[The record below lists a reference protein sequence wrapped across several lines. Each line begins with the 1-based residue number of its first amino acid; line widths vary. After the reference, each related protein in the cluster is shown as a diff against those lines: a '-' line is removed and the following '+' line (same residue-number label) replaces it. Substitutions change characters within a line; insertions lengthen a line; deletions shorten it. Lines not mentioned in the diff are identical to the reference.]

1 MFSMLKGKKKILLA
15 VAVMMVGSI
24 GLVGCSK
31 SSNDSVESKDKMSI
45 TLVLDKGGVNDT
57 SFNQSAWEGALE
69 AQKKYD
75 VEIKYLESQQESDY
89 TANIE
94 TAVEQGADLVIGVGY
109 NLANAIEKAAGFY
122 PEQNFAIIDG
132 SYENTPAN
140 VRSILFNEEEA
151 GYAVGLLAGKLTE
164 TDKIGFVGGF
174 DIPSVTSF
182 LVGYEKAAK
191 EVNPNITVV
200 SQYANSFS
208 DAALGKSIAQLM
220 ENKGV
225 DIIMTAGGGV
235 NTGVYELA
243 REKGIKAIGVDM
255 PSNHIAP
262 DTIISSALK
271 NVGTG
276 VELTIKDLVE
286 GNFKGGEAKVY
297 DLSNGGV
304 GYEKTGHI
312 SKELQEFLDEKLNK

>member
-31 SSNDSVESKDKMSI
+31 PSNDSVESKDKMSI

-255 PSNHIAP
+255 SSNHIAP

-271 NVGTG
+271 NVGIG